1 MNPANALKRYFEN
14 SRAIRKSYN
23 NPLKKTE
30 NISLKDKLERQFYNE
45 EAEKYLADFKHKVFL
60 YDENE
65 DMPTSHQQFYQ
76 QLKDIDG
83 KEILDVCCGY
93 GFTSVRLAKI
103 GAQVT
108 GIDISPKMI
117 ELAQRNAELN
127 SVEDNISLK
136 VMSVQAMDFADQ
148 SFDFVVGIGALHHL
162 NLETA
167 GHEISRV
174 LKKGGKALFLEPR
187 IPFKWLIFARSIFP
201 NKCFESPGGAQL
213 TDKEIS
219 KFSGFF
225 SKTEI
230 NYFLFLRKL
239 ARFPLLNKIS
249 EKLDKYDL
257 YLIEKFPF
265 LKKFYWAFLLQFTK

>member
-1 MNPANALKRYFEN
+1 MNPAKVLKKYMEN
-14 SRAIRKSYN
+14 SRAIRRSYN

-30 NISLKDKLERQFYNE
+30 NISLKNELEQQFYDE
-45 EAEKYLADFKHKVFL
+45 EAEKYLANFRDDVFL

-65 DMPTSHQQFYQ
+65 TMPTGHKQFYL
-76 QLKDIDG
+76 QLKDSDG
-83 KEILDVCCGY
+83 KKILDICCGH

-108 GIDISPKMI
+108 GIDVSPKMI
-117 ELAQRNAELN
+117 ELAQKNAEFN
-127 SVEDNISLK
+127 DVDERISTR

-148 SFDFVVGIGALHHL
+148 NFDFVVGIGALHHL

-174 LKKGGKALFLEPR
+174 LKKGGKAIFLEPR
-187 IPFKWLIFARSIFP
+187 IPFKWLIFVRSVFP

-213 TDKEIS
+213 TDKEIRI
-219 KFSGFF
+219 FSGFF
-225 SKTEI
+225 SKTKVD
-230 NYFLFLRKL
+230 YFLFLRKL
-239 ARFPLLNKIS
+239 ARFPILNKLS
-249 EKLDKYDL
+249 DHLDKYDA
-257 YLIEKFPF
+257 YLINRFPF